1 MFFCSHQY
9 LWTALKNHQP
19 PIEVSEGVVKTW
31 WNKHRVNTG
40 PKLTAEQLNEQYG
53 DIARTLAAEH
63 TTSYRLTGALQK
75 NVPPIFVTDAVARQ
89 WMKKYLGDVR
99 QIEAA
104 GHLESLHGHRI
115 RADLDLRETTC
126 DSLAAWLL
134 RTLHVQST
142 HFTFVTPASSA
153 RAPRAA
159 PR

>member
-63 TTSYRLTGALQK
+63 TTSYRLTSALQK

-115 RADLDLRETTC
+115 RADLDLHETTC

>member
-31 WNKHRVNTG
+31 WQKHRVNTG

-75 NVPPIFVTDAVARQ
+75 HVPPIFVIDAVARR
-89 WMKKYLGDVR
+89 WMKK
-99 QIEAA
+99 
-104 GHLESLHGHRI
+104 
-115 RADLDLRETTC
+115 
-126 DSLAAWLL
+126 
-134 RTLHVQST
+134 
-142 HFTFVTPASSA
+142 
-153 RAPRAA
+153 
-159 PR
+159 